1 VKTLSELL
9 TSDAGTAAQR
19 WSLPLFAGG
28 EPAKPPPPTA
38 AQIESIE
45 AAAHAEGFARGHA
58 EGYAAG
64 AAEARAQA
72 QRLQQLLAHCA
83 KPLAQLD
90 AEVEAVLIE
99 LALQAARRLVQQE
112 FEIDPARMAGTVRE
126 ALAALVTMP
135 RELRVHL
142 HPEDTKLLQA
152 CLERPAELSSWRFV
166 PDASLARGDCRIAGD
181 TGWVD
186 ATLEARVRSMAQALL
201 ADGGAAN

>member
-1 VKTLSELL
+1 VTTLSEQLL
-9 TSDAGTAAQR
+9 SGPGAQR
-19 WSLPLFAGG
+19 WNLPLFGCG
-28 EPAKPPPPTA
+28 EAKPPPPPTA

-45 AAAHAEGFARGHA
+45 AAAHAEGLARGHA

-64 AAEARAQA
+64 AVEARAQA
-72 QRLQQLLAHCA
+72 QRLRQLLEHCA

-90 AEVEAVLIE
+90 AEVEAVLTE
-99 LALQAARRLVQQE
+99 LALQAARRLVQKE

-142 HPEDTKLLQA
+142 HPEDAKLLQD
-152 CLERPAELSSWRFV
+152 CLERPAEVSAWRFV
-166 PDASLARGDCRIAGD
+166 SDPTLARGDCRIAGD

-186 ATLEARVRSMAQALL
+186 ATLDARVRSMAQSLQAEGG
-201 ADGGAAN
+201 DGG